1 MRKIIIATLLLLSF
15 LNVYANQNNE
25 TETIEN
31 QNQYEKLIDLAKTYF
46 YKNTE
51 YAFNCAYKAH
61 AIA

>member
-31 QNQYEKLIDLAKTYF
+31 QNQYEKLIDLAKT
-46 YKNTE
+46 
-51 YAFNCAYKAH
+51 
-61 AIA
+61 